1 MSPQSSL
8 SLHEGRPSMPL
19 HDWTDRSGWEGV
31 HHLWIS
37 ELLRWIKPRLPA
49 GYRAYIGSAPTV
61 AIGAPPERP
70 DVAVRQWTAE
80 PATPP
85 DGPAS
90 DTNRTNAS
98 TEDPD
103 EEIAVACLD
112 PSTSLYVESH
122 GRLIAAVE
130 LVSRRNKD
138 RPVARSTYLARYL
151 GYLLEGVHLLLM
163 DVHPR
168 PLAFSFADQIA
179 AEFQI
184 AQPALPPP
192 FAISYR
198 VGEPAA
204 TGGRILGIWR
214 RPLAADSALPNVM
227 LPLDLQVKVPIDLE
241 NTYQRAAADAYLT

>member
-1 MSPQSSL
+1 
-8 SLHEGRPSMPL
+8 MPL

-31 HHLWIS
+31 HLLWIS

-49 GYRAYIGSAPTV
+49 EYRAYVGSVPTV
-61 AIGAPPERP
+61 AVGAPAQKP
-70 DVAVRQWTAE
+70 DVGVRQWPQETSSETKVSA
-80 PATPP
+80 P
-85 DGPAS
+85 GPS
-90 DTNRTNAS
+90 
-98 TEDPD
+98 EEPD
-103 EEIAVACLD
+103 EEIAVATLD
-112 PSTSLYVESH
+112 PGKALYIERQGQLVA
-122 GRLIAAVE
+122 GVE
-130 LVSRRNKD
+130 LVSPRNKD

-151 GYLLEGVHLLLM
+151 GYLLEGVHLLLV

-214 RPLAADSALPNVM
+214 RPLAADAALPNVM